1 MSHMER
7 VSVAFLVVVTFVAV
21 LVKVTWGGVQA
32 APAPSSAAPQ
42 SAVGTVV
49 VTGDAINLRGAP
61 NRSASVLARAE
72 RGSELELLSTQQDWY
87 NVRWGE
93 GTVWLSKLYASPTE
107 DCPAGQAATPEG
119 LRRRLTGEWKGEVQG
134 RPATFVFY
142 TRGERLCAYVLYDNV
157 KEAFDVEE
165 AGSGA
170 LNLAGKRYERL
181 AGTNG
186 DFSLDRFSGQL
197 EDASGRLAGTFI
209 DAKNH
214 QGQWSAERQ
223 GSSSG

>member
-1 MSHMER
+1 VSYLER
-7 VSVAFLVVVTFVAV
+7 VSVAFLVVVTVVAV
-21 LVKVTWGGVQA
+21 LVKVTWSGTQA
-32 APAPSSAAPQ
+32 ASVPSPAAPQ
-42 SAVGTVV
+42 TAVGTVV

-61 NRSASVLARAE
+61 TRSASVLARAE
-72 RGSELELLSTQQDWY
+72 RGSELELLSTQDDWY

-93 GTVWLSKLYASPTE
+93 GTVWLSKLYASPVD

-157 KEAFDVEE
+157 KEVFDVEE
-165 AGSGA
+165 AGPGA
-170 LNLAGKRYERL
+170 LNLAGKRYEWL
-181 AGTNG
+181 AGTRG

-197 EDASGRLAGTFI
+197 EEASGRLEGTYI
-209 DAKNH
+209 DTQNH
-214 QGQWSAERQ
+214 QGRWSAERQ
-223 GSSSG
+223 GASSG